1 MGRRKGE
8 GSKYKRT
15 INGKTLFVYEITR
28 NGKKVSAYSS
38 KSYTEAYRKLMT
50 KLEHNITGEK
60 ILMKDLA
67 NRWLTY
73 KEGKVKLQSLQIY
86 SRNITHYVIP
96 EFGEQYVHQITPEDI
111 ERLYASLSVCPTSIR
126 RLNVIIGMLFKYAIK
141 NGNAESNP
149 TKDIELP
156 LVESKPVRVLTEE
169 ECYHLLECAKGSRM
183 YLPVRLALETGMR
196 RGEILG
202 LKYEDIHSGT
212 ITVERTVIRVE
223 DSKNKKTLF
232 DFNSPKNKQSRV
244 ITITPELEQEL
255 LKGDKKNGL
264 VFASPKTKRDEGI
277 WSPDSFCN
285 SWILLREKAGFPKLR
300 FHDLRH
306 THISHLLDRGISIPL
321 VAQRAGHKNA
331 TTTLRIYAHVVN
343 NLSPNILPSFAPMK
357 QTP

>member
-264 VFASPKTKRDEGI
+264 VFASPKTKRDEGT

-306 THISHLLDRGISIPL
+306 THISHLLDRGVSIPL

>member
-15 INGKTLFVYEITR
+15 INGKTFFVYEITK
-28 NGKKVSAYSS
+28 NGKKVSAYSP
-38 KSYTEAYRKLMT
+38 KSYAEAHRKLMT
-50 KLEHNITGEK
+50 KLEHSITGEK

-67 NRWLTY
+67 NRWLAY
-73 KEGKVKLQSLQIY
+73 KESKVKSQSLRIY
-86 SRNITHYVIP
+86 SRDIAFYIIP
-96 EFGEQYVHQITPEDI
+96 EFGERYVHQITPEDI
-111 ERLYASLSVCPTSIR
+111 ERFYDSLSVCPTSIR

-141 NGNAESNP
+141 NENAESNP
-149 TKDIELP
+149 AKDIELP
-156 LVESKPVRVLTEE
+156 LAENEPARALTEE

-212 ITVERTVIRVE
+212 ITVERTVIRIE
-223 DSKNKKTLF
+223 DLKNKKTMF
-232 DFNSPKNKQSRV
+232 DFNSPKNKQSRT
-244 ITITPELEQEL
+244 IAITPELEQEL

-264 VFASPKTKRDEGI
+264 VFASPRTKRDKEI
-277 WSPDSFCN
+277 WSPDSFYN
-285 SWILLREKAGFPKLR
+285 SWVSLRKKAGFPKLR

-306 THISHLLDRGISIPL
+306 THISHLLDRGVSVPL

-343 NLSPNILPSFAPMK
+343 NLSPNMLPSFAPTK